1 MDDFQ
6 TVESEPFLEVTVQL
20 VRPTDNGA
28 DISALL
34 VVSTNLPQYLRRN
47 YSLTRT
53 LAEFNRLHLHLMHTN
68 SEYIGP
74 APPPKSTN
82 LEFVRTTLERFLY
95 RLSKHEHLRIVD
107 GTRSFIE
114 SEFVFAPPQ
123 SPTVPRHVT
132 QQRSLFSFS
141 QTQETKEIDVF
152 FEDAKQEVSAYEA
165 YFSAIGRIN
174 EKIALISRDICRSS
188 LDVSSKLADVG
199 LDQIPSVGVSFRK
212 IAKCFAVDDEVLA
225 NDIQYRQSVFNDQCL
240 LFLRSNFG
248 AQTSLNNRLKS
259 LVSYEG
265 SCKNTQKKMQA
276 IERLRTSSSI
286 RQDKVDTALEDLAD
300 AKRTESDCR
309 ETFKHVSDSLRK
321 EYGRHRVERTNDL
334 CGILDDYVRQQLEV
348 SKQQLSFWGTV

>member
-114 SEFVFAPPQ
+114 ERICDCQ
-123 SPTVPRHVT
+123 
-132 QQRSLFSFS
+132 
-141 QTQETKEIDVF
+141 
-152 FEDAKQEVSAYEA
+152 QEVSAYEA

-188 LDVSSKLADVG
+188 LDVS
-199 LDQIPSVGVSFRK
+199 P
-212 IAKCFAVDDEVLA
+212 
-225 NDIQYRQSVFNDQCL
+225 
-240 LFLRSNFG
+240 
-248 AQTSLNNRLKS
+248 
-259 LVSYEG
+259 
-265 SCKNTQKKMQA
+265 
-276 IERLRTSSSI
+276 
-286 RQDKVDTALEDLAD
+286 
-300 AKRTESDCR
+300 
-309 ETFKHVSDSLRK
+309 
-321 EYGRHRVERTNDL
+321 
-334 CGILDDYVRQQLEV
+334 
-348 SKQQLSFWGTV
+348 LS